1 MESGNKKI
9 GCSRGIIVNRFNLI
23 ATLIIFLKYSKI
35 SLKTTLEYKFDRSL
49 IVFAIFCREMT
60 SVIVMF
66 LILTRFLHIKGWEL
80 NELFF
85 LYSFLFL
92 SYSLFVFLFAGVR
105 DFDGMVHS
113 GEFDRFL
120 TRPLGL
126 LFQIIASRV
135 DYPATL
141 GHGIVG
147 ALLFLNTAFSVG
159 IDWNLTNIIYYIVAL
174 LGGAIIQAS
183 IFMLSSCFSFWTVKT
198 ENIRNLIFFNSRRI
212 AGYPISFYPGF
223 IQKLLIFVVPFAFV
237 NYFPAQF
244 YLRKD
249 DLHSFWDGYLYL
261 TPVVG
266 IVMFILVYMVWKQG
280 VKNYSSTGN
289 SLQ

>member
-1 MESGNKKI
+1 MI
-9 GCSRGIIVNRFNLI
+9 
-23 ATLIIFLKYSKI
+23 
-35 SLKTTLEYKFDRSL
+35 
-49 IVFAIFCREMT
+49 

-66 LILTRFLHIKGWEL
+66 LILLRFLHIRGWEL
-80 NELFF
+80 NELMF

-147 ALLFLNTAFSVG
+147 ILLFMNTAFSVG
-159 IDWNLTNIIYYIVAL
+159 IDWNLTNIIFYILAL
-174 LGGAIIQAS
+174 LGGAVIQAS
-183 IFMLSSCFSFWTVKT
+183 IFMLSACFSFWSVKT
-198 ENIRNLIFFNSRRI
+198 ENLRNLIFFNSRRI
-212 AGYPISFYPGF
+212 AGYPLSFYPGI
-223 IQKLLIFVVPFAFV
+223 IQKLLIYMIPFSFV
-237 NYFPAQF
+237 NYFPTQYFLNKADAGQF
-244 YLRKD
+244 W
-249 DLHSFWDGYLYL
+249 SGYVYL

-266 IVMFILVYMVWKQG
+266 IVMFGIVYTFWNYG
-280 VKNYSSTGN
+280 VKNYTSTGN
-289 SLQ
+289 SMY

>member
-1 MESGNKKI
+1 MRTYSFTDL
-9 GCSRGIIVNRFNLI
+9 IV
-23 ATLIIFLKYSKI
+23 IFFKYSKM
-35 SLKTTLEYKFDRSL
+35 SLKATLEYKFDRSL
-49 IVFAIFCREMT
+49 ITIAIFCREMI

-66 LILTRFLHIKGWEL
+66 LILTRFLHIKDWDL
-80 NELFF
+80 RELFF

-120 TRPLGL
+120 TRPIGL

-147 ALLFLNTAFSVG
+147 ILLFLNTAFSVG
-159 IDWNLTNIIYYIVAL
+159 IEWSLPNIIYYIVAL
-174 LGGAIIQAS
+174 IGGAIIQAS
-183 IFMLSSCFSFWTVKT
+183 IFMLSSCFSFWMIRT
-198 ENIRNLIFFNSRRI
+198 ENLRNLIFFNSRRI
-212 AGYPISFYPGF
+212 AGYPITFYPAM

-237 NYFPAQF
+237 NFFPAEF
-244 YLRKD
+244 YLRKSESG
-249 DLHSFWDGYLYL
+249 LFWGGYLYL
-261 TPVVG
+261 TPAVG
-266 IVMFILVYMVWKQG
+266 LTMFFLVFLVWRLG
-280 VKNYSSTGN
+280 VRNYSSTGN
-289 SLQ
+289 SLY

>member
-1 MESGNKKI
+1 MRKHTFAEM
-9 GCSRGIIVNRFNLI
+9 L
-23 ATLIIFLKYSKI
+23 TLFYYFTKLT
-35 SLKTTLEYKFDRSL
+35 LKTTLEYKFDRSL
-49 IVFAIFCREMT
+49 ITLAIFCREMI

-66 LILTRFLHIKGWEL
+66 LILLRFLHIRGWEL
-80 NELFF
+80 NELMF

-147 ALLFLNTAFSVG
+147 ILLFMNTAFSVG
-159 IDWNLTNIIYYIVAL
+159 IDWNLTNIIFYILAL
-174 LGGAIIQAS
+174 LGGAVIQAS
-183 IFMLSSCFSFWTVKT
+183 IFMLSACFSFWSVKT
-198 ENIRNLIFFNSRRI
+198 ENLRNLIFFNSRRI
-212 AGYPISFYPGF
+212 AGYPLSFYPGI
-223 IQKLLIFVVPFAFV
+223 IQKLLIYMIPFSFV
-237 NYFPAQF
+237 NYFPTQYFLNKADAGQF
-244 YLRKD
+244 W
-249 DLHSFWDGYLYL
+249 SGYVYL

-266 IVMFILVYMVWKQG
+266 IVMFGIVYTFWNYG
-280 VKNYSSTGN
+280 VKNYTSTGN
-289 SLQ
+289 SMY